1 MKCLKCGKEFEGRK
15 ENANVCID
23 CAFDIT
29 IDEIDREYMKYLEDL
44 NQQVWFEKLAA
55 MEWR

>member
-1 MKCLKCGKEFEGRK
+1 MKCLKCGKEFESK
-15 ENANVCID
+15 NSNVCLD

-44 NQQVWFEKLAA
+44 NQQAWFEKLAA